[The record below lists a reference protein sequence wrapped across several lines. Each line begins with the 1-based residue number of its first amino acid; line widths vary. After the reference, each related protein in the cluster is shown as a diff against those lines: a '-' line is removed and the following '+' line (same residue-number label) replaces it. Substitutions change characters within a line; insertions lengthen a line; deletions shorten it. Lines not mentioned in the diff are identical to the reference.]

1 MSINCS
7 KNPKLEL
14 LEKKQAELD
23 ALMSNLAS
31 QGAAA
36 MSALKAKLDEVATA
50 LTDMIPELP
59 EIPNFQK
66 ELQELAGKVGEDLA
80 KAKAAF
86 KERWGDA
93 LPDVDIDG
101 LMSKVAAAG
110 DALGNIASGVEDA
123 VSEIAGA
130 AGDALSG
137 IASGVADAF
146 DFCKDVP
153 NIDAPEVVDGKVT
166 KVIDKGPEPT
176 TPAEIPAVVEPVT
189 PTIVAKEEQPSVS
202 SVTEKPL
209 KEIANAYVPFENEIK
224 EYIKPYTAKKMEYY
238 YARKATGVED
248 SKEWKKLIDDKIA
261 AENASFDAG
270 EGAVSF
276 PLFYN
281 YYATESQ
288 KELIQT
294 YYTAGIG
301 HGEAKKAA
309 AALLL
314 VKKLLR
320 FYRERM
326 DENSPNGITDPQE
339 FFYYKIN
346 YQSELFEHGKFRLER
361 KKFDDTQVFADVKAI
376 WEKHKEAVLE
386 YRAYLDA
393 RAAGG

>member
-1 MSINCS
+1 M
-7 KNPKLEL
+7 

-31 QGAAA
+31 QGSAA
-36 MSALKAKLDEVATA
+36 MATLKAKLDEVATA

-123 VSEIAGA
+123 VGELAGA
-130 AGDALSG
+130 AGNALSG

-176 TPAEIPAVVEPVT
+176 TPAEIPVVVEPVT

-209 KEIANAYVPFENEIK
+209 KEIANAYIPFENEIK
-224 EYIKPYTAKKMEYY
+224 EYKKQYTAKKMEYIN
-238 YARKATGVED
+238 ARFAIIPDNSKA
-248 SKEWKKLIDDKIA
+248 WNKLIDDKLA
-261 AENASFDAG
+261 AEDASFDMG
-270 EGAVSF
+270 TGPVSF
-276 PLFYN
+276 PTFYN
-281 YYATESQ
+281 NYANEDQ
-288 KELIQT
+288 KALIQA
-294 YYTAGIG
+294 YYTAGNG
-301 HGEAKKAA
+301 YGESKKAA
-309 AALLL
+309 AALL
-314 VKKLLR
+314 KIKQITG
-320 FYRERM
+320 FYIKGYDISGPR
-326 DENSPNGITDPQE
+326 GKTDPQE
-339 FFYYKIN
+339 FFSIKTR
-346 YQSELFEHGKFRLER
+346 YQVESFENGKFTLER

-386 YRAYLDA
+386 YRAYLEA
-393 RAAGG
+393 RSR